1 MNFNLTLAEQLFIL
15 SAYSL
20 GMFFNIRGFLYGLK
34 LYQLNNSAY
43 KKRKKNESLKEW
55 FLYTRYKEEIP
66 KIFRVYYFSNIIAHL
81 LILILCLLFYFLK
94 LDRKFG
100 STAVYFICFLDSI
113 FWIII
118 SLLFWSSKPGYKYS
132 RWIKKRRGQPPK
144 DRKK

>member
-81 LILILCLLFYFLK
+81 LIFILCLLFYFLK

-100 STAVYFICFLDSI
+100 STAVYTICFLDSI